1 MSQAALQTV
10 PDGAAEAA
18 ARWADALEAAELFAI
33 DPVGLG
39 GVVLRGGPGWA
50 RDQWMAA
57 VTARLKPGAP
67 LRRMPA
73 SIEDDRLLGGLDLA
87 ATLSAKRPVIQSGL
101 LSECDGGVLVMPGA
115 ERIGAGLAAR
125 IGGAMGRGEIIL
137 ERDGAAR
144 RLPSRFGIVVLDE
157 GANETEM
164 APPSLSE
171 RCAFRIALDA
181 LDPRRAKP
189 VALVDMDDARARLA
203 DVAPVP
209 DAMVAVLVNMAEAF
223 GVDSLGAVYLAM
235 RAARV
240 AAARAGRVSV
250 TDADVALAARLVLGP
265 RATRVPAEETA
276 EDEPPPPDDDTQ
288 DDPPPEAEN
297 DPETIAKLEDM
308 VREAVQ
314 TALPDGLLEALASGK
329 ASRSAAKSAAGGGKM
344 RKSPLRGRP
353 LGTRGGSLRPGIRLA
368 LVDTLRAAAPW
379 QGIRRADNPNATRI
393 EVRSSDF
400 RIRRFAERREAT
412 IVFAVD
418 ASGSAAFHRL
428 AEAKG
433 AVELLLAEAYASRT
447 HAALIA
453 FRGTAGEVL
462 LPPTRSLARARA
474 LLADLPGGGG
484 TPLAAGLE
492 AALLVALGERGK
504 GRDAMIVVLTDGSAN
519 IAHDGTP
526 SRPRA
531 MADGL
536 AVAQR
541 IAAEGIA
548 GVFID
553 NSPRPRAEGAQIA
566 TAMGARY
573 VPLPYLDAGAVS
585 AAVRAAKRDAA

>member
-1 MSQAALQTV
+1 MS
-10 PDGAAEAA
+10 
-18 ARWADALEAAELFAI
+18 LEAAELFAI
-33 DPVGLG
+33 DPAGLG
-39 GVVLRGGPGWA
+39 GVVLRGGPGGA
-50 RDQWMAA
+50 RDRVMAA
-57 VTARLKPGAP
+57 VTAGLRAGVPV
-67 LRRMPA
+67 RRMPA

-87 ATLSAKRPVIQSGL
+87 ATLSAKRPVIQRGL
-101 LSECDGGVLVMPGA
+101 LAECDGGVLVMPGA
-115 ERIGAGLAAR
+115 ERVGAGLAAR
-125 IGGAMGRGEIIL
+125 IGGAMARGEVVL

-144 RLPSRFGIVVLDE
+144 RLPARFGLVVLDE
-157 GANETEM
+157 GANETEA
-164 APPSLSE
+164 APASLSE
-171 RCAFRIALDA
+171 RCAFRVDLEG
-181 LDPRRAKP
+181 
-189 VALVDMDDARARLA
+189 VDMQPTEPVPVGDLSAARALLPE
-203 DVAPVP
+203 VAPVSEV
-209 DAMVAVLVNMAEAF
+209 MVAVLVKTAEAY
-223 GVDSLGAVYLAM
+223 GVGSLGAVYLAM
-235 RAARV
+235 RAAVV
-240 AAARAGRVSV
+240 AAARAGRRHV
-250 TDADVALAARLVLGP
+250 TDEDVALAARLVLGP
-265 RATRVPAEETA
+265 RATRVPADETPEE
-276 EDEPPPPDDDTQ
+276 EPPPPDNQ
-288 DDPPPEAEN
+288 DDPPPEADR
-297 DPETIAKLEDM
+297 DPETIAKLEDL
-308 VREAVQ
+308 VKEAVA
-314 TALPDGLLEALASGK
+314 TALPQGLLEALASGK
-329 ASRSAAKSAAGGGKM
+329 TSRSAVKSAAGGGKM
-344 RKSPLRGRP
+344 RRSPLRGRP
-353 LGTRGGSLRPGIRLA
+353 LGTRGGTLRPGVRLA

-379 QGIRRADNPNATRI
+379 QGIRRADTPNATRI

-433 AVELLLAEAYASRT
+433 AVELLLAEAYAART

-492 AALLVALGERGK
+492 AALLVALSERGK

-553 NSPRPRAEGAQIA
+553 NSPRPRPEGASIA
-566 TAMGARY
+566 TAMSARY
-573 VPLPYLDAGAVS
+573 VALPYLDAGAVS
-585 AAVRAAKRDAA
+585 AAVLLAKRDAA

>member
-1 MSQAALQTV
+1 MS
-10 PDGAAEAA
+10 
-18 ARWADALEAAELFAI
+18 LEAAELFAI
-33 DPVGLG
+33 DPAGLG
-39 GVVLRGGPGWA
+39 GVVLRGGPGGA
-50 RDQWMAA
+50 RDQFMAA
-57 VTARLKPGAP
+57 VTARLKPGVP

-125 IGGAMGRGEIIL
+125 IGGAMARGEIIL

-144 RLPSRFGIVVLDE
+144 RLPSRFGILVLDE
-157 GANETEM
+157 GANETE
-164 APPSLSE
+164 AVPASLSE
-171 RCAFRIALDA
+171 RCAFLVDLNG
-181 LDPRRAKP
+181 LDPRRAGP
-189 VALVDMDDARARLA
+189 VPVVDLSAARALLPQ
-203 DVAPVP
+203 VAEVP
-209 DAMVAVLVNMAEAF
+209 GELVAVLVKTAEAY
-223 GVDSLGAVYLAM
+223 GVKSLTAVYLAM
-235 RAARV
+235 RAAAV
-240 AAARAGRVSV
+240 AAARAGRVTV
-250 TDADVALAARLVLGP
+250 TDEDVALAAKLVLGL
-265 RATRVPAEETA
+265 RATRVPEEETA
-276 EDEPPPPDDDTQ
+276 DEEPPPPDNPDDL
-288 DDPPPEAEN
+288 PPESDR
-297 DPETIAKLEDM
+297 DPETIAKLEDL
-308 VREAVQ
+308 VKEAVK
-314 TALPDGLLEALASGK
+314 TALPPGLLEALASGK
-329 ASRSAAKSAAGGGKM
+329 TSRSAVKSAAGGGKM

-353 LGTRGGSLRPGIRLA
+353 LGTRGGTLRPGVRLA

-379 QGIRRADNPNATRI
+379 QGIRRADHPNATRI

-433 AVELLLAEAYASRT
+433 AVELLLAEAYAART

-474 LLADLPGGGG
+474 LLANLPGGGG

-492 AALLVALGERGK
+492 AALLVALSERAK

-541 IAAEGIA
+541 IATEGIP

-553 NSPRPRAEGAQIA
+553 NSPRPRPEGASLA
-566 TAMGARY
+566 AAMDARY
-573 VPLPYLDAGAVS
+573 VALPYLEAGAVS
-585 AAVRAAKRDAA
+585 AAVRLAKRDAA